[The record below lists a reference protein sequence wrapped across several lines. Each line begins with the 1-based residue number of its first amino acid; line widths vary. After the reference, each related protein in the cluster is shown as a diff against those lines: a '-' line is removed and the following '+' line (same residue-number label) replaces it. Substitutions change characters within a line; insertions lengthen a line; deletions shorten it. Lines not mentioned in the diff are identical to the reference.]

1 MYDCQLRHYCK
12 DRDVMKRIKEGLDVR
27 VYMNVGDKDVT
38 RESLFGVLGRLEM
51 LVPPEKVQLSVGAL
65 HAHIAAIALD
75 DEKPAVAACV

>member
-1 MYDCQLRHYCK
+1 
-12 DRDVMKRIKEGLDVR
+12 
-27 VYMNVGDKDVT
+27 MNVGDKDVT